1 MYILP
6 GAGPVAANISLRE
19 AGIPFDMVKVNRRTK
34 RTDDGLDF
42 NEVDSKGGDPFHAQ
56 GYGSNQTGQ
65 CLANR
70 GAVIHDEHNGIRR
83 LHRKR
88 PRWSPA

>member
-19 AGIPFDMVKVNRRTK
+19 AGIPFDLVKVDRRTK
-34 RTDDGLDF
+34 RADDGLDF
-42 NEVDSKGGDPFHAQ
+42 NEVDSK
-56 GYGSNQTGQ
+56 
-65 CLANR
+65 